1 MNDKN
6 LIQNSERTPS
16 ELREMTRK
24 GGIKSGEARR
34 AKKKFRETC
43 ELLLSMDCKMGT
55 LKEHMSKMGIP
66 ESEQTNQMAITIS
79 MLKAALEGNVQA
91 YNTLRD
97 TTGEKP
103 INRQEITGKDGQ
115 PLQERELTMKE
126 AVEFVKKVSEQL

>member
-16 ELREMTRK
+16 ELREMTQK
-24 GGIKSGEARR
+24 GGKKSGEARR
-34 AKKKFRETC
+34 AKKLFRETC
-43 ELLLSMDCKMGT
+43 ELLLSMDCKMGNARET
-55 LKEHMSKMGIP
+55 MKKMGIP
-66 ESEQTNQMAITIS
+66 ENEQTNQMAITIS

-115 PLQERELTMKE
+115 PLQDRQLTMEE
-126 AVEFVKKVSEQL
+126 AVEFVKKVEKMI